1 MDDGEVGH
9 QANFDVMRFQV
20 PDRYRNRRLLQKT
33 GAIDQRF
40 VRIGAIK
47 ILSEDFI
54 ETLYVG
60 ILDGADVIAVEAGQ
74 FGNVVSHGFSSADLF
89 SSCDIQSSN
98 IGGGTKPPNSR
109 SINSAN
115 FSGVRSSSHGPTIC
129 TPTGKPS

>member
-1 MDDGEVGH
+1 MDDGEVAH

-74 FGNVVSHGFSSADLF
+74 FGNVVSHGFSSADDL
-89 SSCDIQSSN
+89 ILLM
-98 IGGGTKPPNSR
+98 R
-109 SINSAN
+109 HSIVEHRWRHEAAEFALDQLS
-115 FSGVRSSSHGPTIC
+115 
-129 TPTGKPS
+129 